1 MSTRGFLRS
10 TYDIL
15 ETTGSVP
22 WLHGGPLDS
31 EAKVWDHLG
40 PIFTSDHR
48 FSGGGDGSEI
58 GVGAQKMR
66 ISDENP
72 ISARK
77 RVERCS
83 IGWVFIKLVTHH
95 RKFPPKVRK
104 STSGDENQGSENAL
118 GPLKTLEISVSAEPR
133 SGTANR
139 TKCLRR
145 DQVGSTGM
153 FCIISHTHSRRIA
166 FFSED
171 TGSEISV

>member
-1 MSTRGFLRS
+1 MGIGQIITNHDKTSLKVQNS
-10 TYDIL
+10 ASDI
-15 ETTGSVP
+15 ENQ
-22 WLHGGPLDS
+22 
-31 EAKVWDHLG
+31 
-40 PIFTSDHR
+40 
-48 FSGGGDGSEI
+48 GSEI
-58 GVGAQKMR
+58 GVGAQK
-66 ISDENP
+66 IKFPENP

-83 IGWVFIKLVTHH
+83 IGWVLIKLVTHH